1 MDVFIGHDPSGTSV
15 LNMAHWR
22 QIERDGIFRAF
33 DYGSAAANQ
42 AAYNQTTPPV
52 YDPKNIRVKLRL
64 YGGTYDKLADPTDLN
79 AFWNNLSAGAK

>member
-52 YDPKNIRVKLRL
+52 YDPSIL
-64 YGGTYDKLADPTDLN
+64 
-79 AFWNNLSAGAK
+79 